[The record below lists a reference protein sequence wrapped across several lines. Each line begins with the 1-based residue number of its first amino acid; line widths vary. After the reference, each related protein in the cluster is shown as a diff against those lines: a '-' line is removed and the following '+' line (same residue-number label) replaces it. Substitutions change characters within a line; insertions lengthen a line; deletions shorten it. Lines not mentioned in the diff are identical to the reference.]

1 MNSLRETSPNWHLAL
16 RRYILASG
24 ALHFVWEIAQLP
36 LYTIW
41 TEPIGR
47 KAFAVLHCTVGDLMI
62 AGISLLLTLAVIGKA
77 DWPRSGSRPVWQ
89 VLIFLGAGY
98 TIYSEWLN
106 VNVRGSWAYSSLMP
120 TLPVIGTGLAPLL
133 QWLLVP
139 TAATGIAV
147 GRAPWSDERN

>member
-77 DWPRSGSRPVWQ
+77 DWPRSGSN
-89 VLIFLGAGY
+89 GSTSMCAAAGR
-98 TIYSEWLN
+98 TH
-106 VNVRGSWAYSSLMP
+106 R
-120 TLPVIGTGLAPLL
+120 
-133 QWLLVP
+133 
-139 TAATGIAV
+139 
-147 GRAPWSDERN
+147 